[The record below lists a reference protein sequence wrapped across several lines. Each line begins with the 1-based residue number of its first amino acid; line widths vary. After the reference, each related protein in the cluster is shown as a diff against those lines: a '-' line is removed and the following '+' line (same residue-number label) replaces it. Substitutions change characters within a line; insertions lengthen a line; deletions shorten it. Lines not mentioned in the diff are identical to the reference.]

1 MSSLHGLEDSLRNSF
16 AVLDLVRDVSSKV
29 THFVRG
35 FCERLGLDR
44 GVEVLISLRR
54 FDEIEKEGII
64 GVEERGR
71 LIKEVVCGYYD
82 PRRRLIVLS
91 LPCVVA
97 KRSLDKTIAHELIHH
112 CQYTRGS
119 STSKSV
125 CRVSLSVEQ
134 GEEVEMVLPYF
145 ARPHEIEAYDK
156 QEELA
161 KRLREIEE
169 YKEVESLVERLY
181 CTLNFN
187 QNVKIHSSRLMTRKA
202 KAVVMLLGTTNVI
215 TYCCLHYMT
224 EVVPALLDIYM
235 GAFGRD
241 HLISI
246 IEQATKIYYEE
257 LLRNAERDVRERFER
272 KVQETLRSRE
282 LTSIAREEQFRR
294 QVEEIPKAFF
304 QTTNVKSMILSP
316 RGDDMLELHVVT
328 DRGYA
333 LCIVNKLAPLP
344 LVPLLLMPKKDV
356 NVEDVF
362 SGDIGLKLTYDQVIQ
377 GTAQVNLPSNKLTE
391 LKVLLGKGINVIE
404 ELKGLCKEFR
414 SSSTLRSLELIALIS
429 LLGWTPHKHLLLL
442 EELNGMIKVWCRSR
456 EEAEETEG
464 VLICGDLKISGGV
477 LGMSCEIG
485 IKEALEKLNDVDHHK
500 DFLEN
505 FIIKTLIDR
514 LLWKYYIECA
524 FERKIEQSRK
534 ELEVLLEKWEVEFKE
549 PHN

>member
-35 FCERLGLDR
+35 FCERLSLDR

-71 LIKEVVCGYYD
+71 LVKEVVCGYYD

-112 CQYTRGS
+112 CQYTRGP

-125 CRVSLSVEQ
+125 CGVSLSVEQ
-134 GEEVEMVLPYF
+134 GEEVGMVLPYF

-181 CTLNFN
+181 CTLNFE
-187 QNVKIHSSRLMTRKA
+187 QSVKTRIRRLMACETE
-202 KAVVMLLGTTNVI
+202 LLGTHRLSI
-215 TYCCLHYMT
+215 ACLHYAT
-224 EVVPALLDIYM
+224 EVVPTLLDIYI

-246 IEQATKIYYEE
+246 IERATRVYEG
-257 LLRNAERDVRERFER
+257 LLRDAERDVKECFEQ
-272 KVQETLRSRE
+272 KVQESLRSRG
-282 LTSIAREEQFRR
+282 LTSIAREERFRR
-294 QVEEIPKAFF
+294 YVEEIPKTLFR
-304 QTTNVKSMILSP
+304 TTNVKSMILSP
-316 RGDDMLELHVVT
+316 RGDNMLESHVVT

-333 LCIVNKLAPLP
+333 LYIVNESAPSP

-356 NVEDVF
+356 NVGDVL
-362 SGDIGLKLTYDQVIQ
+362 SGDINLKLTYDQLIEGV
-377 GTAQVNLPSNKLTE
+377 GQVRLPSNKLTE

-414 SSSTLRSLELIALIS
+414 HSSTLNSLELIALIS
-429 LLGWTPHKHLLLL
+429 LLGWTPHEHSLLF
-442 EELNGMIKVWCRSR
+442 EELNGMVKVWCMFR
-456 EEAEETEG
+456 EKAEEVGG
-464 VLICGDLKISGGV
+464 VLICDDLKVSSGV
-477 LGMSCEIG
+477 LGMRCEVG
-485 IKEALEKLNDVDHHK
+485 IKEALEKLKDIAHHR
-500 DFLEN
+500 DFIEN
-505 FIIKTLIDR
+505 FIIKPLIDR
-514 LLWKYYIECA
+514 LLWSYYQECT
-524 FERKIEQSRK
+524 FEH
-534 ELEVLLEKWEVEFKE
+534 EVRQQLKQLEKDFGNIVRRI
-549 PHN
+549 